1 MKKKTTYKDAPK
13 GVNLALEKGII
24 VEDFLPSPKDLVLM
38 SRDVKVTINLTEQ
51 SVGYFKKASA
61 KYGIPYQKLIKR
73 VLDTYASRGQALQ

>member
-1 MKKKTTYKDAPK
+1 MKKKITYKDAPK
-13 GVNLALEKGII
+13 SIQKALENS
-24 VEDFLPSPKDLVLM
+24 VVMEDFLPKPKDLVLM

-73 VLDTYASRGQALQ
+73 VLDTYASRGQATS